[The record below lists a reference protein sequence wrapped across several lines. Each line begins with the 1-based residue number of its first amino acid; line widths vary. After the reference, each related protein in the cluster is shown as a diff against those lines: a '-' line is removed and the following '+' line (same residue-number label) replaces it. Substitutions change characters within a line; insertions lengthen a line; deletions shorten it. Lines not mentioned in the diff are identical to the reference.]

1 MTPPNTADASRAS
14 TETGTSTGA
23 EASGGADPR
32 HPTVIFD
39 FDGTLADTIPL
50 IVASFQHTVRDVLGE
65 DVTESEARSWIGRTL
80 SDIFGERNPE
90 HADHLVQTY
99 RTWNLAHH
107 DALIRAVDGVPEMLD
122 ALVAAGSRLA
132 VVSSKGADTVRR
144 GLEAVGL
151 RHDFEA
157 VVGLEATTRHKP
169 HPDPLLH
176 AAQALSI
183 DPAECAYVGDTVI
196 DVRAAQA
203 AGMRPVSV
211 TWGAGTATELHA
223 AGPDAV
229 TTTAQEL
236 FRALT

>member
-1 MTPPNTADASRAS
+1 MTLPNTGDASRAT
-14 TETGTSTGA
+14 TEAGTGPGA
-23 EASGGADPR
+23 SAGAAPR
-32 HPTVIFD
+32 HPAVFFD

-65 DVTESEARSWIGRTL
+65 EVPEGEARSWIGRTL

-90 HADHLVQTY
+90 QADHLVQTY

-107 DALIRAVDGVPEMLD
+107 DELIRAVDGVPEMLD
-122 ALVAAGSRLA
+122 ALVDAGSRLA
-132 VVSSKGADTVRR
+132 VVSSKSARTVRR

-176 AAQALSI
+176 AARALSI
-183 DPAECAYVGDTVI
+183 DPAECAYVGDTAV

-203 AGMRPVSV
+203 AGMRPISV
-211 TWGAGTATELHA
+211 TWGAGTTTELRA
-223 AGPDAV
+223 AGPDVV
-229 TTTAQEL
+229 TTTAREL